1 MLSIA
6 GREADIVSV
15 LTTSVATGEVIND
28 PAERSPET
36 VQRKVE
42 WIHRAAGKRSKEVEL
57 NMIISPVVTD
67 DPVEG
72 IERFAQERGWSGV
85 ATEEVL
91 EMPSVL
97 IGSTD
102 RIAELLLARRERYG
116 ISYLVVSDGN
126 MEDFAPVVSRLS
138 KT

>member
-1 MLSIA
+1 M
-6 GREADIVSV
+6 
-15 LTTSVATGEVIND
+15 
-28 PAERSPET
+28 
-36 VQRKVE
+36 QRKVE
-42 WIHRAAGKRSKEVEL
+42 WIHRAAGERSKEVEL

-85 ATEEVL
+85 AAEEVL

-97 IGSTD
+97 IGFTD